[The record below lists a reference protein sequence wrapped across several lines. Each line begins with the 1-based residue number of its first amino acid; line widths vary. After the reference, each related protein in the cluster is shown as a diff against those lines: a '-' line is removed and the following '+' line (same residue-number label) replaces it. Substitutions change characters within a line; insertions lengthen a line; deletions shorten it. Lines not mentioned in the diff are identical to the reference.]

1 MSEKLSVV
9 VDRLSRVPGVRGA
22 AIVDAQAGVPIVAEL
37 ADDIAPTALAAL
49 AGSAF
54 RMSGRAT
61 EKADYGPLKTLQL
74 EATDGMVV
82 VSGAGDL
89 LVVAVAEAEAQ
100 LGLVRLEAARAAE
113 EIR

>member
-22 AIVDAQAGVPIVAEL
+22 AVVDAQAGVPIVAEL
-37 ADDIAPTALAAL
+37 ADDMVPTALAAL

-61 EKADYGPLKTLQL
+61 EKAAYGPLKTLQL
-74 EATDGMVV
+74 EARDGTVV
-82 VSGAGDL
+82 VTGAGDL
-89 LVVAVAEAEAQ
+89 LVVAVADPTAQ
-100 LGLVRLEAARAAE
+100 IGLVRLEAARAAE
-113 EIR
+113 AIR